1 MSKSLTYPPRL
12 PSYSPVGPAS
22 LTPLH
27 NASLHT
33 RHVSINLAHDLAYSD
48 GFRYKRAGILEV
60 WVWKVAWWQRD
71 RAVLVIARGRSHQ
84 LAYLIGVH
92 VGSLPTVMNLVHAIC
107 RSILHVRK
115 LLNEPHAAS
124 TDILNY

>member
-1 MSKSLTYPPRL
+1 MSKSPTYPPRL
-12 PSYSPVGPAS
+12 PCYSPLGPTS
-22 LTPLH
+22 PTPLH
-27 NASLHT
+27 NTFLHT

-48 GFRYKRAGILEV
+48 GFRCKRAGILEV

-71 RAVLVIARGRSHQ
+71 RAVLVMARGRSHQ
-84 LAYLIGVH
+84 LASLIGVH

-115 LLNEPHAAS
+115 LLNEPHGAS
-124 TDILNY
+124 TDIHKY